1 MADYCDSYH
10 FYFSFYNFQNILD
23 SLLPG
28 MLPLLATLLVWKLL
42 NKKVKATYIIVILF
56 VVGIIASLTG
66 ILAVAS

>member
-1 MADYCDSYH
+1 
-10 FYFSFYNFQNILD
+10 
-23 SLLPG
+23 